1 MSKKAADGK
10 GGKKDAG
17 PKAPALPTE
26 DEEGFSN
33 FVTQDNTTNIT
44 LVVEGKK
51 LFVHK

>member
-1 MSKKAADGK
+1 MSKKQAEK
-10 GGKKDAG
+10 GKKDAA

-33 FVTQDNTTNIT
+33 FVTQDNTTNII
-44 LVVEGKK
+44 LIVAGKK